1 MLDLQL
7 KNVKFLLTIAAVIVV
22 IGLIW
27 GISSLKGNFYWNQ
40 KYLKMQWAYLT
51 MKAEFLIYQHKNA
64 SYAENTS
71 ISKEKAGSVPIL
83 LYHGVIEDPNWKS
96 DGVNIRLEDFKRQMF
111 ELKVAGYET
120 ISTKDFLDYLA
131 GKKSLPEKAFL
142 LTFDDGRQ
150 DSFYPVDPIL
160 RVLGYKA
167 VMNVITGRSF
177 AKNNEWNHFHLTG
190 EELQKMAASGRWEM
204 ESHTQ
209 NGHDFERIDA
219 NGKFGHFLSNK
230 LWLKYEGRLETDQE
244 YERRIRDD
252 LAGAKKDL
260 EQKLGAKV
268 LFFAYP
274 FGDFGTASENF
285 PASREIL
292 SRIVREI
299 YPYSFYQAR
308 DYDFPAN
315 YPGEFYLIKRI
326 NVDSSVSAEQL
337 LSLLNESR
345 ARDGNF
351 SDNFKENRG
360 WVAGWGS
367 IDFQNGLMLARSTK
381 EEDSS
386 LAYLNGS
393 FAWTDYSFE
402 SSVKILAGRSFA
414 LVGRYKDGN
423 NYVSCD
429 FVVDHVAV
437 SRRSRDNEE
446 ILAENSL
453 DLGYLKSREVSVG
466 MRANGNDIEC
476 LVEGKTITRTKVGSE
491 FLNGGIGFKTWDE
504 RLNNSSLLVKEVK
517 VEKIGPD
524 IGTLQSTIARK

>member
-1 MLDLQL
+1 MLDIKL
-7 KNVKFLLTIAAVIVV
+7 KNVKFLLTIAAIIVV

-40 KYLKMQWAYLT
+40 KYFKMQWTYLAT
-51 MKAEFLIYQHKNA
+51 KIEFLIYQHKST
-64 SYAENTS
+64 SYAENT
-71 ISKEKAGSVPIL
+71 AGPRKRAGAVPIL
-83 LYHGVIEDPNWKS
+83 LYHGVISDPDWKP

-131 GKKSLPEKAFL
+131 GKKDLPEKSFL

-177 AKNNEWNHFHLTG
+177 AENNEWNHFHLTG
-190 EELQKMAASGRWEM
+190 EELKKMVESGRWEM

-209 NGHDFERIDA
+209 NGHDFVKIDA
-219 NGKFGHFLSNK
+219 SGKQGHFLSNK
-230 LWLKYEGRLETDQE
+230 VWLKYEGRLETDEE
-244 YERRIRDD
+244 YEKRIRAD

-260 EQKLGAKV
+260 EKKLNVKV

-274 FGDFGTASENF
+274 FGAFGTASENF

-292 SRIVREI
+292 TRVVKEI

-308 DYDFPAN
+308 SHDFPAN
-315 YPGEFYLIKRI
+315 FPGQLYMVKRV
-326 NVDSSVSAEQL
+326 NVDSSMNVGQL
-337 LSLLNESR
+337 LTELQNSR
-345 ARDGNF
+345 AKDGTF
-351 SDNFKENRG
+351 SDSFHENQG
-360 WVAGWGS
+360 WVAGWGN
-367 IDFQNGLMLARSTK
+367 IDFQDGLMLARSTK

-386 LAYLNGS
+386 LAFFNGS
-393 FAWTDYSFE
+393 FAWKDYLFQSR
-402 SSVKILAGRSFA
+402 VKILAGRSFA

-423 NYVSCD
+423 NYISCD
-429 FVVDHVAV
+429 FDIGHVAV
-437 SRRSRDNEE
+437 SQRSRDNEK
-446 ILAENSL
+446 ILSETSM
-453 DLGYLKSREVSVG
+453 DLNYLKNRDSMVG
-466 MRANGNDIEC
+466 MRANGDEIEC
-476 LVEGKTITRTKVGSE
+476 LVEGKTITMTKVGAE

-504 RLNNSSLLVKEVK
+504 KVNNSSLLVKEVR
-517 VEKIGPD
+517 VEKISPD
-524 IGTLQSTIARK
+524 IGSFRGTIARK